1 MTPFAKQD
9 KAFYTTL
16 LKITIPIALQ
26 NLISASLNMIDT
38 LMIGQLGEN
47 EIAAVGLANEIFFLL
62 NLFLFGICS
71 GTGIFVAQFWG
82 KGDIK
87 NIRRVVGLSLLC
99 GFGLAGIFTFIAL
112 ALPEL
117 ALGVFTK
124 DLMVVK
130 LGSSYLGIVGLSY
143 VMTAVTYAYS
153 FALRNTAQPKIP
165 MGISTIAVLT
175 NAVFNYLLIFG
186 KLGFP
191 AMGVE
196 GAALATVIAR
206 GLELCLI
213 LLVVYKY
220 DLPAAVRLTDVFN
233 ISPGFVKTFFKTT
246 VPVILNEGLWALG
259 VTTYSVIFARM
270 GTGVVAAVNIAATV
284 ERMAMVF
291 FIGMS
296 HACAFMVGNAIG
308 AGDEEQAVSY
318 AKRLAVVG
326 PVTALLAGLVVVGF
340 SGNIISLFR
349 VSDMVRVNAR
359 SVLIAAALVM
369 PVRTFNWINIVGVL
383 RGGGDTR
390 FSLFIDA
397 TAVWCVGV
405 PLGYVLGLAMQC
417 SIGFVYPMV
426 IFSEQL
432 YKGILGVKRLVS
444 RKWINDLSQLP
455 QD

>member
-1 MTPFAKQD
+1 MVPFWRKD

-26 NLISASLNMIDT
+26 NLISASLNMVDT
-38 LMIGQLGEN
+38 LMIGQLGEHS
-47 EIAAVGLANEIFFLL
+47 IAAVGLANEIFFLL

-82 KGDIK
+82 KEDIK
-87 NIRRVVGLSLLC
+87 SIRRVVALSLLC
-99 GFGLAGIFTFIAL
+99 GFGVAGVFTFMAL
-112 ALPEL
+112 AIPEK
-117 ALGVFTK
+117 ALGVFTR
-124 DLMVVK
+124 DMAVVK
-130 LGSSYLGIVGLSY
+130 LGSSYLTIVGLSY
-143 VMTAVTYAYS
+143 VVTAVTYAYS
-153 FALRNTAQPKIP
+153 FALRNTAKPKIP
-165 MGISTIAVLT
+165 MIISAIAVLT

-191 AMGVE
+191 EMGVR

-206 GLELCLI
+206 ALELCLI
-213 LLVVYKY
+213 LFVVYRYNLPVATRFK
-220 DLPAAVRLTDVFN
+220 DLFGIPASFIKRFFN
-233 ISPGFVKTFFKTT
+233 TT
-246 VPVILNEGLWALG
+246 IPVILNEGLWALG

-308 AGDEEQAVSY
+308 IGDEEKAVSY
-318 AKRLAVVG
+318 AKKLAVVG
-326 PVTALLAGLVVVGF
+326 PITALLAGLVVVGF
-340 SGNIISLFR
+340 SQQIISLFR
-349 VSDMVRVNAR
+349 VSDMVRVDAR
-359 SVLIAAALVM
+359 AVLIAAALVM
-369 PVRTFNWINIVGVL
+369 PIRTFNWINIVGVL

-405 PLGYVLGLAMQC
+405 PMGYVLGLVVG
-417 SIGFVYPMV
+417 SPIKFVYPMV
-426 IFSEQL
+426 IFSEQV
-432 YKGILGVKRLVS
+432 YKGILGVKRLLS
-444 RKWINDLSQLP
+444 RKWINDLAQLS
-455 QD
+455 